1 MRWAVLVALLLVGL
15 GAYQL
20 LHSAHDLGMSMRADT
35 SSSAGSA
42 APQLVDREAR
52 VTNGMAML
60 DVACPGTSGCRGLA
74 TIELDDGKV
83 GSAPY
88 ALLGGQ
94 TMRYALP
101 LPVGSLAERATVN
114 WREDSG
120 ATATVDVELKR
131 S

>member
-1 MRWAVLVALLLVGL
+1 M
-15 GAYQL
+15 
-20 LHSAHDLGMSMRADT
+20 MADT
-35 SSSAGSA
+35 TENAGST
-42 APQLVDREAR
+42 APRLVDREAR
-52 VTNGMAML
+52 VSNGMAML

-74 TIELDDGKV
+74 TIELEDGKV

-101 LPVGSLAERATVN
+101 LPVGSRAERATVT
-114 WREDSG
+114 WREDTG
-120 ATATVDVELKR
+120 ATASADVKLKR